1 MFLRVTIYSLTFII
15 LGCMEDLDDQITQHD
30 LIKDEPVESN
40 DSFRFIPQ
48 VKLDEGELIITT
60 KTPQLAEEELESVQA
75 ENPKELPET
84 EIIPSPEVPLDPVEE
99 EVAIVAE
106 PAPVTEKLVEIEVS
120 PPASPKPVEKPV
132 EFPDPSPS
140 SGISSGESG
149 AGARLHRGM
158 PALNLWYSKEN

>member
-15 LGCMEDLDDQITQHD
+15 LGCAEDLDDQITQHD
-30 LIKDEPVESN
+30 LTKDEPVESN
-40 DSFRFIPQ
+40 DSFRGNPQ
-48 VKLDEGELIITT
+48 VKQNEGELSPTE
-60 KTPQLAEEELESVQA
+60 TPQLAEEQLESVQA
-75 ENPKELPET
+75 ENPKKLPKT

-99 EVAIVAE
+99 EVALVAE

-132 EFPDPSPS
+132 AFPDSIPSPGTS
-140 SGISSGESG
+140 LGESG

>member
-15 LGCMEDLDDQITQHD
+15 LGCAEDLDDQITQQD
-30 LIKDEPVESN
+30 LTKDEPVESN
-40 DSFRFIPQ
+40 DSFRGNPQ
-48 VKLDEGELIITT
+48 VKQDEGELITK

-84 EIIPSPEVPLDPVEE
+84 EIISSPEVPLDPVEE
-99 EVAIVAE
+99 EVALVAE
-106 PAPVTEKLVEIEVS
+106 PAPVAEKLVEIEVS

-140 SGISSGESG
+140 PGTSSGESG

>member
-1 MFLRVTIYSLTFII
+1 MFLRVTIHSLTFII
-15 LGCMEDLDDQITQHD
+15 LGCAEDLDDQITQHD
-30 LIKDEPVESN
+30 LIKEEPVESN

-75 ENPKELPET
+75 ENPKELPEK

>member
-1 MFLRVTIYSLTFII
+1 MFLRVTTYSLTFII
-15 LGCMEDLDDQITQHD
+15 LGCAEDLDDQITQQD
-30 LIKDEPVESN
+30 LTKDEPVESN
-40 DSFRFIPQ
+40 DSFRGNPQ
-48 VKLDEGELIITT
+48 VKQEEGELAPTE
-60 KTPQLAEEELESVQA
+60 TPQLAEEELESVQP
-75 ENPKELPET
+75 ENPKELPEK

-99 EVAIVAE
+99 EVALVAE

-140 SGISSGESG
+140 PGTSSGESG

>member
-15 LGCMEDLDDQITQHD
+15 LGCAEDLDDQITQQD
-30 LIKDEPVESN
+30 LTKDEPVESN
-40 DSFRFIPQ
+40 DSFRGNPQ
-48 VKLDEGELIITT
+48 VKLDEGEFAPTE
-60 KTPQLAEEELESVQA
+60 TPQLAEEELESVQA

-99 EVAIVAE
+99 EVALVAE

-140 SGISSGESG
+140 PGTSLGESG
-149 AGARLHRGM
+149 AGTRLHRGM

>member
-1 MFLRVTIYSLTFII
+1 MFLRVTIYSLSFII
-15 LGCMEDLDDQITQHD
+15 LGCAEDLDDQITQHD
-30 LIKDEPVESN
+30 LIKEEPVESN

-140 SGISSGESG
+140 PGTSSGESG

>member
-15 LGCMEDLDDQITQHD
+15 LGCAEDMDDQITQQD
-30 LIKDEPVESN
+30 LTKDEPVESN
-40 DSFRFIPQ
+40 DSFRGNPQ
-48 VKLDEGELIITT
+48 VKQDEGELAPTE
-60 KTPQLAEEELESVQA
+60 TPQLAEEQLESVQA
-75 ENPKELPET
+75 ENPKELPKT
-84 EIIPSPEVPLDPVEE
+84 EIIPSPEVPLGTVEE
-99 EVAIVAE
+99 EVALVAE

-140 SGISSGESG
+140 PGISSGESG
-149 AGARLHRGM
+149 ASARLHRGM